1 MIVAD
6 IRLRRIPRP
15 DRRTR
20 MSTINPTHDFTAP
33 TSLAHTATGIDRRYW
48 TAVLAVVAL
57 PLALGFFRLGEPSIW
72 FDEAATWLN
81 VSRGWQWLGVAV
93 VSGEDCGGFVY
104 ALVMK
109 LWTSVFGYGEAAL
122 RVPSVLF
129 AAALAWTLLEI
140 GRSAGSLRAGVCMAL
155 CGAVHPVVL
164 CWSRQSRAYSLEL
177 LLTAA
182 YLASLLAYLRSG
194 GRRRAGLLTLVGSL
208 LALTHVFG
216 VFVVAGGGLYL
227 LLRKFSRSTSGDA
240 APAGR
245 SLAPSIITALLWG
258 VWIFLMQGRV
268 KQNLDAFWIGGT
280 IAEGYRD
287 LLLVLV
293 PWYAAAALPLVAI
306 VWLWSRRNPSA
317 NAASVS
323 AAPTSNER
331 SMLVAAGLIL
341 AMVLIGPAVVSAMS
355 RGAHHFVLPRY
366 FMPGVIPVVVF
377 AGWWLAKT
385 NRRALIGIPLLAV
398 AGLWTAIGDGVFS
411 DVGED
416 GTRARAA
423 MRYLAGNIRPGD
435 RLYIT
440 PQYEASTLSYYGVRA
455 ENVRGVGYYGEQH
468 KLRDV
473 LIAEPPK
480 PGSRNWVLVYHCD
493 EHDDLGKLGLAD
505 HTQERFGTIRLVRVD
520 APPVKLDR

>member
-1 MIVAD
+1 
-6 IRLRRIPRP
+6 
-15 DRRTR
+15 

-33 TSLAHTATGIDRRYW
+33 TSLAHAASNIDRRYW
-48 TAVLAVVAL
+48 SAVLAVKVL

-81 VSRGWQWLGVAV
+81 VSRGWRWLGVAV

-109 LWTSVFGYGEAAL
+109 LWTSVFGYGETAL

-140 GRSAGSLRAGVCMAL
+140 GRSAGSLRVGVCMAL

-177 LLTAA
+177 FLTAA
-182 YLASLLAYLRSG
+182 YLATLLAYMRSG
-194 GRRRAGLLTLVGSL
+194 GRRRASALTLVGTL

-227 LLRKFSRSTSGDA
+227 LMRKFDRSAADEA

-245 SLAPSIITALLWG
+245 SVAPAIITALLWG

-280 IAEGYRD
+280 IVEGYGD
-287 LLLVLV
+287 VLLELV
-293 PWYAAAALPLVAI
+293 PWYAAAALPLVA
-306 VWLWSRRNPSA
+306 VAWLWSRRNSSA
-317 NAASVS
+317 GAV
-323 AAPTSNER
+323 PTSNER
-331 SMLVAAGLIL
+331 SLLMAAGLIL

-398 AGLWTAIGDGVFS
+398 AGLWTAIGDGVYS
-411 DVGED
+411 DAGED

-455 ENVRGVGYYGEQH
+455 ENVRGVGYYGERL

-473 LIAEPPK
+473 LIAEPPRT
-480 PGSRNWVLVYHCD
+480 GARNWALVYHCND
-493 EHDDLGKLGLAD
+493 GDDLAELGLAG
-505 HTQERFGTIRLVRVD
+505 HAQERFGTIRLVRID
-520 APPVKLDR
+520 EPRAKP

>member
-1 MIVAD
+1 
-6 IRLRRIPRP
+6 
-15 DRRTR
+15 
-20 MSTINPTHDFTAP
+20 MSTINPTHEFTTQ
-33 TSLAHTATGIDRRYW
+33 TSLARTATGIDRHYW
-48 TAVLAVVAL
+48 AAVFAVVSL
-57 PLALGFFRLGEPSIW
+57 PLALGFFRLSEPSIW

-109 LWTSVFGYGEAAL
+109 LWTSVFGYGETAL
-122 RVPSVLF
+122 RVPSMLF

-140 GRSAGSLRAGVCMAL
+140 GRRAGSLRAGVCMAL

-177 LLTAA
+177 FLTAA
-182 YLASLLAYLRSG
+182 FLAVLMSYVRNG

-227 LLRKFSRSTSGDA
+227 LLRKFDRTSSAA
-240 APAGR
+240 APTAGR
-245 SLAPSIITALLWG
+245 SLIPAIITALLWG
-258 VWIFLMQGRV
+258 AWIFMMQGRV

-280 IAEGYRD
+280 IVDGYRD
-287 LLLVLV
+287 VLLELV

-317 NAASVS
+317 VAGPS
-323 AAPTSNER
+323 SNER
-331 SMLVAAGLIL
+331 SLLAAAGLIL
-341 AMVLIGPAVVSAMS
+341 ALVLIGPAVVSAMS

-377 AGWWLAKT
+377 GGCWLAKS
-385 NRRALIGIPLLAV
+385 NRRALIGVPLLAV
-398 AGLWTAIGDGVFS
+398 AGLWTAIADGVYS
-411 DVGED
+411 DAGED

-455 ENVRGVGYYGEQH
+455 ENVRGVGYYGERH

-473 LIAEPPK
+473 LIAEPPR
-480 PGSRNWVLVYHCD
+480 PGSRNWVLVYHC
-493 EHDDLGKLGLAD
+493 EENDDLTNLGLAD
-505 HTQERFGTIRLVRVD
+505 HAQERFGTIRLVRID
-520 APPVKLDR
+520 APLVKLDR